1 MRKAI
6 WLIIV
11 LAFLGLYF
19 YGCSVY
25 VGTDEVGVKIVYL
38 NPFGQTGVVA
48 KEYGTGY
55 HFFFPP
61 FTGFTRV
68 KKVEQRLDMEAHKK
82 NKDEWIGNDLKL
94 KTAGGND
101 VWVDLIV
108 TWKIIPGKA
117 YLCVKEVGENTSK
130 IQTNIIKPVTRAA
143 LRFYLGKLT
152 SEEFYEAKKRE
163 KAVEETKK
171 YLNKKLAKLGL
182 KVTDILLKDY
192 RFNERYQNAIEQ
204 RKVYEQ
210 KTLEYIAL
218 TKAAAEDAKR
228 KQFEAKAEANKVV
241 EKAKGE
247 LEQAKLK
254 GDAILYAANKNA
266 EALFQLKKAEAS
278 ALTELNKALSG
289 NGGANL
295 VAARLVES
303 LKGKKIT
310 IIPVSDNGTVSF
322 VDINSLLSNL
332 AASKI
337 IKKVEEEKAAENKG
351 ENREIVK
358 EKEQAEAKHDTDRQN
373 ESNGE
378 STK

>member
-6 WLIIV
+6 WIIII
-11 LAFLGLYF
+11 LGFLGIYF
-19 YGCSVY
+19 YTCSIHVD
-25 VGTDEVGVKIVYL
+25 TDEVGVKIVYL
-38 NPFGQTGVVA
+38 NPFGKTGVVEKA
-48 KEYGTGY
+48 YGTGY

-61 FTGFTRV
+61 FTGFTKV
-68 KKVEQRLDMEAHKK
+68 KKLEQRLDMEARKK
-82 NKDEWIGNDLKL
+82 EKDKWVGNDLKL
-94 KTAGGND
+94 KTSGGND

-108 TWKIIPGKA
+108 TWKIIPEKA
-117 YLCVKEVGENTSK
+117 YLCVKEVGEDTSK

-163 KAVEETKK
+163 DAVKKTKEF
-171 YLNKKLAKLGL
+171 LNKELEKVGL
-182 KVTDILLKDY
+182 KITDILLKDY

-218 TKAAAEDAKR
+218 TKAAMEDAKR
-228 KQFEAKAEANKVV
+228 KQFEAKAEANKVI

-254 GDAILYAANKNA
+254 GDAILYAAKKNA
-266 EALFQLKKAEAS
+266 EALYELKKAEAS
-278 ALTELNKALSG
+278 ALMELNKALSG
-289 NGGANL
+289 NGGENL
-295 VAARLVES
+295 VAKRLVES
-303 LKGKKIT
+303 LKGKEIT

-332 AASKI
+332 AASKV
-337 IKKVEEEKAAENKG
+337 IKKIEEKKVAQKENKNV
-351 ENREIVK
+351 ENNKKEQKTGDKNENGSK
-358 EKEQAEAKHDTDRQN
+358 EKKQ
-373 ESNGE
+373 
-378 STK
+378 